1 MHFRGCAHPTARE
14 PVLPQA
20 ELAGLIHDA
29 GMQPGGHLGD
39 VRGCP
44 PPMPPGSIS
53 PFRVAAFYASKNSL

>member
-1 MHFRGCAHPTARE
+1 M
-14 PVLPQA
+14 LPQA

-53 PFRVAAFYASKNSL
+53 PFRVAAFYVSKNSL